1 MNIST
6 ADISDNHR
14 EKVKATDP
22 IFNDYGARTS
32 FWGEIVTLKIFEDNS
47 FVRKVLSEDGAG
59 KVLVIDGGG
68 SMRCALLG
76 DQLGELAVK
85 NDWEGIIIFGC
96 LRDSEALGKLP
107 LGIKALGTHPFKT
120 DKRNEGQENLSIT
133 FAGVTFTPGEYV
145 YCDAD
150 GILVSVQKLE
160 I

>member
-6 ADISDNHR
+6 ADISDSHR
-14 EKVKATDP
+14 EKVTAADP
-22 IFNDYGARTS
+22 IFKDYGGRKS

-47 FVRKVLSEDGAG
+47 FVRKKLGEDGTG

-85 NDWEGIIIFGC
+85 NDWVGIVIYGC
-96 LRDSEALGKLP
+96 LRDSIALSILP
-107 LGIKALGTHPFKT
+107 LGIKAQGTHPFKT
-120 DKRNEGQENLSIT
+120 DKRNEGQENIPVA
-133 FAGVTFTPGEYV
+133 FAGVTFTPGQYI

-150 GILVSVQKLE
+150 GILVSDKKLDV
-160 I
+160 

>member
-22 IFNDYGARTS
+22 IFKDFGARKN

-47 FVRKVLSEDGAG
+47 FVRKMLAEDGTG

-85 NDWEGIIIFGC
+85 NDWVGVVIFGC
-96 LRDSEALGKLP
+96 LRDSEALGTMP

-120 DKRNEGQENLSIT
+120 EKRNEGQENLSVS
-133 FAGVTFTPGEYV
+133 FAGVTFTPGEYI

-150 GILVSVQKLE
+150 GILVSAQKLDV
-160 I
+160 